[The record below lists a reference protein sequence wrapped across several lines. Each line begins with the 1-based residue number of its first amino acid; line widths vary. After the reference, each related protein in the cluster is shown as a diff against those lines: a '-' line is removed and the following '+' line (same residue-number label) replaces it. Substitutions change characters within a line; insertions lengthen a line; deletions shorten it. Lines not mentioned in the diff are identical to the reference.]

1 MDKYL
6 VIISRP
12 YERPV
17 SHCNEITSRDR
28 LCDFHWTIAFEA
40 GQRFTRSRRLYHSRF
55 RYLLETNGDSYMCF
69 LLVQAFGEGIIQKE
83 RNEEMS
89 LVPNRS

>member
-1 MDKYL
+1 MQSECL
-6 VIISRP
+6 VIVSRP

-40 GQRFTRSRRLYHSRF
+40 GKRFVYTRRLYHSRF
-55 RYLLETNGDSYMCF
+55 RKLLIANGNNYMCF
-69 LLVQAFGEGIIQKE
+69 LLVQAFGEGII
-83 RNEEMS
+83 EEEHRLGEHS
-89 LVPNRS
+89 S